1 MNQGACG
8 PKQDK
13 NSLMER
19 PLNDARDLVT
29 RLCQAAARHDDGAV
43 DALMGHVYE
52 TLHRMAS
59 RKMVSERPGHTLTP
73 TALVHEAYLKLVDQE
88 RVQWQ
93 DRAHFYAVA
102 ARVMRRILID
112 HARRRLADKRG
123 GDQVRITFTDSLAVA
138 YDTPETIIEL
148 DRALDR
154 LGNLSDRQRQVVEL
168 RFFGG
173 LTHEETAVVLGVSVP
188 TVRRDWRL
196 AQAWLSREITP

>member
-1 MNQGACG
+1 LS
-8 PKQDK
+8 KEWYRVEL
-13 NSLMER
+13 S
-19 PLNDARDLVT
+19 RDQVT
-29 RLCQAAARHDDGAV
+29 RLCRAASHQDRDAV
-43 DALMGHVYE
+43 DQLIGHVYD
-52 TLHRMAS
+52 TLHRLAS
-59 RKMVSERPGHTLTP
+59 RQMHSERDGHTLTP

-112 HARRRLADKRG
+112 HARQRLAQKRG
-123 GDQVRITFTDSLAVA
+123 GGQAMVTFTESLPAA
-138 YDTPETIIEL
+138 YDTPEALIEL

-154 LGNLSDRQRQVVEL
+154 LAALSERQRQVVEL

-173 LTHEETAVVLGVSVP
+173 MTHEEVAAVLNVSEP

-196 AQAWLSREITP
+196 AQAWLSRELSP